1 MRSLRDLLAGLS
13 LPPAASASSVG
24 SPTGGPGA
32 YAMPAAHLL
41 GGDLPQGHVHVW
53 SGPPGAGKTAFL
65 LGLLLDAAR
74 RNRGTCLATYDLPA
88 ASVAL
93 RVLAI
98 ESGVPLADLDRGQLT
113 PAEATAVARAR
124 ARLEALPFFVLEAR
138 GFPVTSLADRCVRWT
153 RRIDVLG
160 VDYAEAVVRPA
171 GSPIADTFRDLSALA
186 KQRWMAVVAVARTSP
201 LEHPAQGGS
210 GAKSAPA
217 DRVGWIDASPDRPA
231 AEASVVAN
239 RHGAT
244 PSCRL
249 RLDPSSGRWLPA
261 DPPATA

>member
-13 LPPAASASSVG
+13 LPPAAPASSI
-24 SPTGGPGA
+24 GGPGA

-113 PAEATAVARAR
+113 PAETAAVARAR

-210 GAKSAPA
+210 GAKTAPA
-217 DRVGWIDASPDRPA
+217 DRVGWIESSPDRPA